1 MKKTKDVF
9 LNIMTYVCASFGFII
24 LITLLMFIFKN
35 GMKLL
40 SFDLLK
46 DDYFETVY
54 NVKIDDSRN
63 FRLGGFS
70 NPQISDGYFSPRWGI
85 VLQDDENNDHEHI
98 VVIAY
103 ISEQSPFRNVIYV
116 SDDTKT
122 ELQVGYK
129 ISKMTMTN
137 ENEDYICALAKNKAE
152 AMIANLEEA
161 TLITDMIATT
171 GGEGIR
177 GSLLTTFYLI
187 GLTLFISL
195 PLGISGAIYLHEYAK
210 KNKLMEI
217 IRVMIDMTSGIPS
230 IIFGLVGAIIF
241 IPFMNKVISSTG
253 GSIASGALTLSI
265 ILLPIIIKTTEESLK
280 VIPHSYRM
288 ASLALG
294 ASRTQTTFKIV
305 LPNALS
311 GILTAT
317 LLSIGRIIG
326 ESAALIYAVGTA
338 IKDTAI
344 INDKSTS
351 LAVHIWSL
359 MSGENPNYE
368 LACAISIIIL
378 IVVALISIGVKI
390 ISKKVN
396 KMEIN

>member
-1 MKKTKDVF
+1 MRKVKDIF
-9 LNIMTYVCASFGFII
+9 LNCLTYLCSSFGFII
-24 LITLLMFIFKN
+24 LIILIAFIFKN
-35 GMKLL
+35 GIGLL
-40 SFDLLK
+40 DFDLLK

-54 NVKIDDSRN
+54 NVKIDDPEN
-63 FRLGGFS
+63 FRLGGFQD
-70 NPQISDGYFSPRWGI
+70 PKLADGYFSQKWGI
-85 VLQDDENNDHEHI
+85 VLVDDENNSHENI

-103 ISEQSPFRNVIYV
+103 ISEQSPFNSVTNV
-116 SDDTKT
+116 SDESRVK
-122 ELQVGYK
+122 LKAGYEISK
-129 ISKMTMTN
+129 ISLTN
-137 ENEDYICALAKNKAE
+137 AMNDYISALAKNGAE
-152 AMIANLEEA
+152 EMVTKLEEA
-161 TLITDMIATT
+161 TIITDMIVTT
-171 GGEGIR
+171 GGGGIR

-187 GLTLFISL
+187 GLTLMISL
-195 PLGISGAIYLHEYAK
+195 PLGISGAIYLNEYSK
-210 KNKLMEI
+210 KNRFIGI
-217 IRVMIDMTSGIPS
+217 IRAMIDMTSGIPS

-241 IPFMNKVISSTG
+241 IPAMNSLISSTG

-280 VIPHSYRM
+280 VIPDSYRM

-294 ASRTQTTFKIV
+294 ASRTQTTFKVV
-305 LPNALS
+305 LPNAFS

-338 IKDTAI
+338 IKDTVV
-344 INDKSTS
+344 INEKSTS

-378 IVVALISIGVKI
+378 IVVALISLVIKI
-390 ISKKVN
+390 ISKRAS
-396 KMEIN
+396 KMEVN